1 MGDRILE
8 LDDKVKTNSAIS
20 AVEYPRVHGFVYDDG
35 EALAVYW
42 GAIYVGHPEH
52 AEPRVDLTIA
62 LGQDWSEGS
71 DAGQQLYAQ
80 LDVQSPTTGAP
91 TRVSGCEALFTPSLM
106 PSGGSLL
113 TMA

>member
-20 AVEYPRVHGFVYDDG
+20 AVAYPRVHGFVYDDG

-71 DAGQQLYAQ
+71 DASHWKTQGSGAFRAASTLVRYHPLMVAACSRQL
-80 LDVQSPTTGAP
+80 P
-91 TRVSGCEALFTPSLM
+91 ALPL
-106 PSGGSLL
+106 G
-113 TMA
+113 